1 MTFPSPPR
9 IGDLYSSKHF
19 GVEAILPLTCFDY
32 EKFLFIS
39 LVLNL
44 FLSLKIKILN
54 LNEISSKIPSPP

>member
-1 MTFPSPPR
+1 MTYPPAPR

-39 LVLNL
+39 LVFDL
-44 FLSLKIKILN
+44 FLSLKNKDTEL
-54 LNEISSKIPSPP
+54 E